1 MRGDV
6 PSEHVAKRHKP
17 ATVADVG
24 KVATPR
30 SAESSTVVASP
41 LAEVMVERNK
51 SPENVD
57 NQSSKQNA
65 FVVPQEHLSLKHS
78 IRPLA
83 PAGASFVMNRF
94 KLDNRPTAFK
104 IIPPLPTGL
113 ANVSLSLL
121 PFGLRVGLV
130 SFNHFGKWVASLF
143 DSLSIVCFQYSKLEL
158 YCFSYEA
165 SCITLCMMP
174 CR

>member
-6 PSEHVAKRHKP
+6 PSEHGAKRHKP

-30 SAESSTVVASP
+30 SAESGTVVASP
-41 LAEVMVERNK
+41 LAEVISERNK
-51 SPENVD
+51 SAENVD
-57 NQSSKQNA
+57 QQSSKQSSFMA
-65 FVVPQEHLSLKHS
+65 PQEPSSLKHS

-104 IIPPLPTGL
+104 IIPPLPIGL
-113 ANVSLSLL
+113 ANVSLS
-121 PFGLRVGLV
+121 
-130 SFNHFGKWVASLF
+130 
-143 DSLSIVCFQYSKLEL
+143 
-158 YCFSYEA
+158 
-165 SCITLCMMP
+165 
-174 CR
+174 